1 MKKIKEVNNYFIKK
15 IDQNELMSNKN
26 KKVCMTLNYIEHSLT
41 VDFVVTGCISICD
54 FSSLVDIYTRIISS
68 TIGLNIC
75 AIIAKFKKLIIKKKQ
90 TEA

>member
-1 MKKIKEVNNYFIKK
+1 MNNYFIKK

-41 VDFVVTGCISICD
+41 
-54 FSSLVDIYTRIISS
+54 LVDIYTRIISS

-90 TEA
+90 TEAWWSSIVSKN